1 VLVAHDQNLRSVK
14 EEVYERGDGM
24 GDNNLSKRGSV
35 VTAGIMLENN
45 MVMGME

>member
-1 VLVAHDQNLRSVK
+1 M
-14 EEVYERGDGM
+14 GDD
-24 GDNNLSKRGSV
+24 DNNLLKRGSV